1 MTTPYILPLGF
12 VYRKTEAGT
21 VILLTNPGE
30 PNNLRAD
37 TPVTV
42 WTYSPEHLALGKV
55 RGLIT
60 AVGFTTATFSPV
72 EISLDARWPQDQD
85 VLRPNAPVFLAQEG
99 SFEPDLSRML
109 TPEQA
114 EAIQNVAK
122 RYREITKP
130 SELETP

>member
-21 VILLTNPGE
+21 ILLLTNPGE
-30 PNNLRAD
+30 PQNLKPD

-60 AVGFTTATFSPV
+60 AVGYTTATFSSV
-72 EISLDARWPQDQD
+72 ETSLDARWPQDQD

-114 EAIQNVAK
+114 GAIQKVAK

-130 SELETP
+130 SEPGTT